1 MAGMGNVIDI
11 TTPLKRF
18 FVVIRLEKREISAIY
33 FYAILS
39 GLIQLSL
46 PLGIQA
52 IINFA
57 QVAAGKSKL
66 PTSMWLLIILV
77 LIGVLV
83 SGVLQVSQMK
93 VVEKIQQRLFTR
105 YSFEF
110 TYKVPKLDLNA
121 LQGYHLP
128 ELVNRFFDTVSL
140 QKGLSKLLLDVPLA
154 IIQILFGL
162 ILLSFYSPIFI
173 IFGIILIVILYLVLY
188 YTSQRG
194 FDASIRE
201 SNYKYNIAAWIQ
213 DVARSITSFKFHEK
227 NTLHLQK
234 TDSLVSGYLDA
245 RTEHF
250 NVLKFQYWSLIVFKL
265 LITASMLV
273 VGGILLVEQQINIG
287 QFIAAE
293 IVIIIVLSA
302 VEKMILSLDNV
313 FDMLTSIEKL
323 GKVTDKEIE
332 YGGQLPLN
340 TNGEGLSI
348 SANNLSVENGHI
360 NLLHQTSFDI
370 LSNEKICI
378 VGDDSDSK
386 SALINLLSGSLHD
399 FNGKLLMNDIPVGNY
414 DIDSIRKTIG
424 IVSGNKEIFT
434 ASLWDNLTMGNKE
447 AETAEVMILLKQVG
461 LSSFFSSLNEGFDTM
476 LLTAGK
482 GLTQNTIN
490 KILFARAVFT
500 KSSLLLLDNFDFC
513 LTDEERE
520 KIYQSIFGLKNST
533 VVAVSNN
540 KEFYMACDKIM
551 QIENDKVT
559 YFGKPSDF
567 KGLNGEGVK

>member
-1 MAGMGNVIDI
+1 MINI

-18 FVVIRLEKREISAIY
+18 FAVIRLEKKEISAIY

-66 PTSMWLLIILV
+66 PTSMWLLIFLV

-93 VVEKIQQRLFTR
+93 VVEKVQQRLFTR

-110 TYKVPKLDLNA
+110 TYKLPKLDLNA
-121 LQGYHLP
+121 VQGYHLP

-162 ILLSFYSPIFI
+162 ILLSFYNPIFI

-201 SNYKYNIAAWIQ
+201 SNYKYDIAAWIQ
-213 DVARSITSFKFHEK
+213 DVARAITSFKFHEK
-227 NTLHLQK
+227 NNLHLKK

-293 IVIIIVLSA
+293 IVIITVLSA

-332 YGGQLPLN
+332 YGGKLSLN
-340 TNGEGLSI
+340 VNREGLSI
-348 SANNLSVENGHI
+348 SANNLKVQNGHT
-360 NLLHQTSFDI
+360 NLLDDTSFEI

-378 VGDDSDSK
+378 VGEDSISK
-386 SALINLLSGSLHD
+386 STLINLLSGSLHD
-399 FNGKLLMNDIPVGNY
+399 FSGKLLINDIPIGNY
-414 DIDSIRKTIG
+414 GIDSLRENIG
-424 IVSGNKEIFT
+424 IISGNKEIFT
-434 ASLWDNLTMGNKE
+434 ASLWNNLTMGNKE
-447 AETAEVMILLKQVG
+447 AGTDEIMILLKQVG
-461 LSSFFSSLNEGFDTM
+461 LSSFFSSLNDGFDTQ

-490 KILFARAVFT
+490 KILLARAIFT
-500 KSSLLLLDNFDFC
+500 KPSLLLLDNFDFT
-513 LTDEERE
+513 LTDEEKE
-520 KIYQSIFGLKNST
+520 KIYQTIFGLKHST
-533 VVAVSNN
+533 VLAVSNN

-551 QIENDKVT
+551 QIEKDRLT

-567 KGLNGEGVK
+567 KGLNTEGVK

>member
-1 MAGMGNVIDI
+1 MPGMGNVINI

-18 FVVIRLEKREISAIY
+18 FAVIRLEKREISAIY

-83 SGVLQVSQMK
+83 SGLLQVSQMK

-110 TYKVPKLDLNA
+110 TYKLPKLDLNT

-201 SNYKYNIAAWIQ
+201 SNYKYHIAAWIQ
-213 DVARSITSFKFHEK
+213 DVARAITSFKFHEK
-227 NTLHLQK
+227 NNLHLK
-234 TDSLVSGYLDA
+234 RTDSLVIGYLDA

-265 LITASMLV
+265 LITASMLI
-273 VGGILLVEQQINIG
+273 VGGVLLVEQQINIG

-293 IVIIIVLSA
+293 IVIITVLSA

-340 TNGEGLSI
+340 ANGEGLSI

-414 DIDSIRKTIG
+414 DIESIRKTIG

-434 ASLWDNLTMGNKE
+434 SSLWDNLTMGNKQ
-447 AETAEVMILLKQVG
+447 AETAEVMSLLKQVG
-461 LSSFFSSLNEGFDTM
+461 LGSFFSSLNEGFDTM

-513 LTDEERE
+513 LTDEERV
-520 KIYQSIFGLKNST
+520 KIYQTIFGLKNST

-551 QIENDKVT
+551 QIENDKVI
-559 YFGKPSDF
+559 YFGNPSDF
-567 KGLNGEGVK
+567 KGINAEGLK

>member
-1 MAGMGNVIDI
+1 
-11 TTPLKRF
+11 
-18 FVVIRLEKREISAIY
+18 
-33 FYAILS
+33 
-39 GLIQLSL
+39 
-46 PLGIQA
+46 
-52 IINFA
+52 
-57 QVAAGKSKL
+57 
-66 PTSMWLLIILV
+66 MWLLIILV
-77 LIGVLV
+77 LVGVLV
-83 SGVLQVSQMK
+83 SGVLRVSQMK
-93 VVEKIQQRLFTR
+93 VVEKVQQRLFTR

-110 TYKVPKLDLNA
+110 TYKLPKLDLNN

-140 QKGLSKLLLDVPLA
+140 QKGLSKLLLEVPLA

-162 ILLSFYSPIFI
+162 ILLSFYNPVFI

-201 SNYKYNIAAWIQ
+201 RNYKYDIAAWIQ
-213 DVARSITSFKFHEK
+213 DVARAITSFKFHEK
-227 NTLHLQK
+227 NNLHLKK

-273 VGGILLVEQQINIG
+273 VGGVLLVEQQINIG

-293 IVIIIVLSA
+293 IVILTVLSA

-313 FDMLTSIEKL
+313 FDLLTSIEKL

-332 YGGQLPLN
+332 YGGKLPLN
-340 TNGEGLSI
+340 ANGEGLSI

-378 VGDDSDSK
+378 VGDDSNSK

-434 ASLWDNLTMGNKE
+434 ASLWDNLTMGNKQ

-461 LSSFFSSLNEGFDTM
+461 LASFFSSLN
-476 LLTAGK
+476 
-482 GLTQNTIN
+482 
-490 KILFARAVFT
+490 
-500 KSSLLLLDNFDFC
+500 
-513 LTDEERE
+513 
-520 KIYQSIFGLKNST
+520 
-533 VVAVSNN
+533 
-540 KEFYMACDKIM
+540 
-551 QIENDKVT
+551 
-559 YFGKPSDF
+559 
-567 KGLNGEGVK
+567 

>member
-1 MAGMGNVIDI
+1 MAKMGSVINI

-18 FVVIRLEKREISAIY
+18 FAVIRLEKREISAIY

-105 YSFEF
+105 YSLEF
-110 TYKVPKLDLNA
+110 TYKLPKLDLNA
-121 LQGYHLP
+121 VHGYHLP

-227 NTLHLQK
+227 NNLHLQK

-340 TNGEGLSI
+340 ANGEGLSI

-447 AETAEVMILLKQVG
+447 AETAEIMALLKQVG
-461 LSSFFSSLNEGFDTM
+461 LASFFSSLNEGFDTM

-500 KSSLLLLDNFDFC
+500 KSSLLLLDNFDFS
-513 LTDEERE
+513 LTDEEKE
-520 KIYQSIFGLKNST
+520 KIYQAIFGLKHST

-540 KEFYMACDKIM
+540 KEFFMGCDKIM
-551 QIENDKVT
+551 QIENDKVI

>member
-1 MAGMGNVIDI
+1 
-11 TTPLKRF
+11 
-18 FVVIRLEKREISAIY
+18 
-33 FYAILS
+33 
-39 GLIQLSL
+39 
-46 PLGIQA
+46 
-52 IINFA
+52 
-57 QVAAGKSKL
+57 
-66 PTSMWLLIILV
+66 
-77 LIGVLV
+77 
-83 SGVLQVSQMK
+83 
-93 VVEKIQQRLFTR
+93 
-105 YSFEF
+105 
-110 TYKVPKLDLNA
+110 
-121 LQGYHLP
+121 
-128 ELVNRFFDTVSL
+128 
-140 QKGLSKLLLDVPLA
+140 
-154 IIQILFGL
+154 
-162 ILLSFYSPIFI
+162 
-173 IFGIILIVILYLVLY
+173 
-188 YTSQRG
+188 
-194 FDASIRE
+194 
-201 SNYKYNIAAWIQ
+201 
-213 DVARSITSFKFHEK
+213 
-227 NTLHLQK
+227 
-234 TDSLVSGYLDA
+234 
-245 RTEHF
+245 
-250 NVLKFQYWSLIVFKL
+250 
-265 LITASMLV
+265 
-273 VGGILLVEQQINIG
+273 
-287 QFIAAE
+287 
-293 IVIIIVLSA
+293 
-302 VEKMILSLDNV
+302 
-313 FDMLTSIEKL
+313 MLTSIEKL

-340 TNGEGLSI
+340 TNGAGLSI

-434 ASLWDNLTMGNKE
+434 ATLWDNLTMGNKE
-447 AETAEVMILLKQVG
+447 AGTAEIMALLKQVG

-500 KSSLLLLDNFDFC
+500 KSSLLLLDNFDFS
-513 LTDEERE
+513 LTDEEKG
-520 KIYQSIFGLKNST
+520 KIYQAIFGLKHST

>member
-1 MAGMGNVIDI
+1 MAGMGNVINI

-18 FVVIRLEKREISAIY
+18 FAVIRLEKREISAIY

-77 LIGVLV
+77 LVGVLV
-83 SGVLQVSQMK
+83 SGVLRVSQMK
-93 VVEKIQQRLFTR
+93 VVEKVQQRLFTR

-110 TYKVPKLDLNA
+110 TYKLPKLDLNN

-140 QKGLSKLLLDVPLA
+140 QKGLSKLLLEVPLA

-162 ILLSFYSPIFI
+162 ILLSFYNPVFI

-201 SNYKYNIAAWIQ
+201 SNYKYDIAAWIQ
-213 DVARSITSFKFHEK
+213 DVARAITSFKFHEK
-227 NTLHLQK
+227 NNLHLKK

-273 VGGILLVEQQINIG
+273 VGGVLLVEQQINIG

-293 IVIIIVLSA
+293 IVILTVLSA

-313 FDMLTSIEKL
+313 FDLLTSIEKL

-332 YGGQLPLN
+332 YGGKLPLN
-340 TNGEGLSI
+340 ANGEGLSI

-378 VGDDSDSK
+378 VGDDSNSK
-386 SALINLLSGSLHD
+386 TALINLLSGSLHD
-399 FNGKLLMNDIPVGNY
+399 FNGKLLMNGIPVGNY

-434 ASLWDNLTMGNKE
+434 ASLWDNLTMGNKQ

-461 LSSFFSSLNEGFDTM
+461 LASFFSSLNEGFDTL

-500 KSSLLLLDNFDFC
+500 KSSLLLLDNFDFS
-513 LTDEERE
+513 LTDDEKE
-520 KIYQSIFGLKNST
+520 KIFQTIFGLKHST

-551 QIENDKVT
+551 HIENDRVI

-567 KGLNGEGVK
+567 KGKNAEAIK